1 MAEAQ
6 LARIAEQQVQAHGGD
21 DEDAGHDEHMQGV
34 QVREPQRDGR
44 EESEPGNG
52 ERALHPIRS
61 FCANSPVGLKIR
73 MAMMR
78 RKPMPSRKPE
88 ET

>member
-1 MAEAQ
+1 MAAMMKMPVMMSTCSTYRSASHSGTD
-6 LARIAEQQVQAHGGD
+6 ARK
-21 DEDAGHDEHMQGV
+21 
-34 QVREPQRDGR
+34 
-44 EESEPGNG
+44 SEPGNG
-52 ERALHPIRS
+52 ERAIHPIRS

-73 MAMMR
+73 MVMMR